1 MPCMKHSETLEKY
14 ALSVP
19 NVLVPRAG
27 IDLAKWAVIA
37 CDQFTQD
44 RAYWKSVADCAGTEP
59 STLNMILPEVYLDD
73 GDRAHRLDSIRKTM
87 RAYLG
92 ESGESGTGVSGA
104 DHSGASSK
112 SASVFAPPMRGF
124 VYIERT
130 TAYGR
135 VRKGLVAAIDL
146 DAYDWKPDSKA
157 LIRATEATIVDRIPP
172 RMEIRRGAPI
182 ESPHIML
189 LVNDPGK
196 NLVEGLGARVR
207 TRQPLYETGLMQ
219 NSGSITGWEVS
230 SDADLAAAAAAV
242 EGLARAG
249 TASDG
254 SCFLFA
260 VGDGNHSLATAK
272 AVWEEFRAA
281 NADAAKAGKV
291 DLENHPARFALVEI
305 VNLYDDGL
313 TFEPIHRVLFGTTA
327 NEVSGFLAAKLG
339 GKIKKAPSGTELE
352 RLVAAKNETRFGF
365 VAPETL
371 DVLDTPDP
379 ALAVSRLQPVLD
391 DFLASHPGVK
401 IDYIHGTEEVFRLG
415 KEKNAVAILL
425 PPVEKDSFFSTI
437 ATGGPLPRKS
447 FSMGEA
453 SEKRFYLECRKLF

>member
-1 MPCMKHSETLEKY
+1 MPCMKHSETLKKY

-44 RAYWKSVADCAGTEP
+44 RAYWKSVADCTGTEP
-59 STLNMILPEVYLDD
+59 STLNMILPEVYLED
-73 GDRAHRLDSIRKTM
+73 GDRARRLESIRKTM

-92 ESGESGTGVSGA
+92 ESGESVTG
-104 DHSGASSK
+104 
-112 SASVFAPPMRGF
+112 VFAPPVRGF
-124 VYIERT
+124 VYIERK

-196 NLVEGLGARVR
+196 TLVEGLGARVR
-207 TRQPLYETGLMQ
+207 PGKPLYETGLMQ
-219 NSGSITGWEVS
+219 NSGSITSWEVS

-327 NEVSGFLAAKLG
+327 TEVSAFLAAKLG
-339 GKIKKAPSGTELE
+339 GKIKKAASGTELE

-425 PPVEKDSFFSTI
+425 PPVEKGSFFSTI